1 MLSLF
6 LRSSTNCGS
15 KSGLSLGDMVLCSV
29 ELRNCICC
37 VWCEEDREFIERW
50 TTSRRIA
57 WEQVDAGWRG
67 AARADSYVAELCWKG
82 VLTSK
87 EPRRSEFTG
96 CEACCDAATT
106 FFSRQSVSALLG
118 AAWGGPRNRTWIQR
132 RDEYHLQDRMKCS
145 MQCWTNE

>member
-1 MLSLF
+1 
-6 LRSSTNCGS
+6 
-15 KSGLSLGDMVLCSV
+15 LC
-29 ELRNCICC
+29 CC

-57 WEQVDAGWRG
+57 WEQVDVGWRG

-96 CEACCDAATT
+96 CEACCDAAST
-106 FFSRQSVSALLG
+106 FFHANQSLL
-118 AAWGGPRNRTWIQR
+118 AWVQRGGGPVTGPGFGYERRTTYKIG
-132 RDEYHLQDRMKCS
+132 
-145 MQCWTNE
+145 